1 MQIITV
7 SQLNKYIKTLL
18 DYDELLNNVYIKG
31 ELSNFKLHY
40 ASGHCYMTLKD
51 EGGVVKAVMFR
62 SAASRL
68 KFTPENGMK
77 VIVNARVSVY
87 ERDGAYQLYINEMQP
102 DGIGALH
109 IRYNQLKEQLEKE
122 GLFDEQLKKA
132 IPKYPET
139 IGIITSP
146 TGAAIRDILNV
157 ISRRY
162 PICQIYIFPAQV
174 QGEEAKY
181 TIVEGLLYFNKV
193 QKVDTI
199 ITGRGG
205 GSIEDLWCFN
215 EEMVA
220 RAIFDSKIPVISAVG
235 HETDFTIADFT
246 ADLRAPT
253 PSAAAELAVPDITE
267 LIQYVSISNTRLMNA
282 LKSSVDVKKAKLK
295 NVSENRFLNNP
306 MLLIE
311 DKIQRLSDQSLKMSL
326 YFEKNLKVKQQ
337 NFIRNVSKLDS
348 LSPLQVLK
356 RGYSFVEKED
366 GQVID
371 SIAKVH
377 EKDILHLSFHDGK
390 AKCVVHEIEK

>member
-1 MQIITV
+1 M
-7 SQLNKYIKTLL
+7 
-18 DYDELLNNVYIKG
+18 
-31 ELSNFKLHY
+31 
-40 ASGHCYMTLKD
+40 
-51 EGGVVKAVMFR
+51 
-62 SAASRL
+62 
-68 KFTPENGMK
+68 
-77 VIVNARVSVY
+77 
-87 ERDGAYQLYINEMQP
+87 
-102 DGIGALH
+102 
-109 IRYNQLKEQLEKE
+109 
-122 GLFDEQLKKA
+122 
-132 IPKYPET
+132 
-139 IGIITSP
+139 
-146 TGAAIRDILNV
+146 
-157 ISRRY
+157 
-162 PICQIYIFPAQV
+162 
-174 QGEEAKY
+174 
-181 TIVEGLLYFNKV
+181 YFNKV

-199 ITGRGG
+199 IAGRGG

-220 RAIFDSKIPVISAVG
+220 RAIFDSEIPVISAVG

-267 LIQYVSISNTRLMNA
+267 LIQYVSISHVRLMNA

-295 NVSENRFLNNP
+295 HAAENRFLSHP

-311 DKIQRLSDQSLKMSL
+311 DKIQRLSDYSLKMSL
-326 YFEKNLKVKQQ
+326 YFEKTLKEKQQ

-390 AKCVVHEIEK
+390 AKCVVHDIEK